1 MYTLQKGK
9 IMEIEDVE
17 KYKKLDLLNI
27 VNEVVEWSEQL
38 YAVGTV
44 YAEYT
49 SERDS
54 LKENLEVT
62 DAEVANHMRK
72 EAERC
77 NFKLTESQ
85 IKLDLLLTE
94 EHVKAFCKYNDAKE
108 RALKADAL
116 VEAVRGKGK
125 MIEKAID
132 LALRGL
138 IDINDTSKLKE
149 EIEKNRIVK

>member
-1 MYTLQKGK
+1 
-9 IMEIEDVE
+9 MELEDVE

-44 YAEYT
+44 YASYM
-49 SERDS
+49 SERDA
-54 LKENLEVT
+54 LKEDLEET
-62 DAEVANHMRK
+62 DAEVANIMRK
-72 EAERC
+72 EAERNNC
-77 NFKLTESQ
+77 KLTESQ

-94 EHVKAFCKYNDAKE
+94 EHINAFVKYNDAKE
-108 RALKADAL
+108 RAAKADAL

-125 MIEKAID
+125 MIEKAVD

-138 IDINDTSKLKE
+138 IDINDTTKLKE
-149 EIEKNRIVK
+149 EIDRHRSMK